1 MSDIQE
7 YERRI
12 SAALGAISER
22 ISAGLVVSNAGGGG
36 GADVAALEEAL
47 EAERTVNAQL
57 EERVRAIK
65 IKQEETIA
73 QLEKRV
79 ASLQENTG
87 HLEGDVSRLKGVN
100 AQLREN
106 NAALREAN
114 TNTLGDAHL
123 INKSMLAEL
132 EALRATHNA
141 DRHELDGLLGE
152 LGQIIGED
160 A

>member
-1 MSDIQE
+1 MSDIVE

-12 SAALGAISER
+12 TAALTKISEK
-22 ISAGLVVSNAGGGG
+22 IGEV
-36 GADVAALEEAL
+36 GAATPAIDTSALEEAL

-65 IKQEETIA
+65 VKQEEKMA

-79 ASLQENTG
+79 ATLQTG
-87 HLEGDVSRLKGVN
+87 LGQLEGDVSRLKGVN
-100 AQLREN
+100 GQLRDN
-106 NAALREAN
+106 NNALREAN
-114 TNTLGDAHL
+114 QGGVGDPHL
-123 INKSMLAEL
+123 INKAMLVEL
-132 EALRATHNA
+132 ESLRAIHKA
-141 DRHELDGLLGE
+141 DRHEMDSLLGE

>member
-22 ISAGLVVSNAGGGG
+22 ISAGLGGIDGGSVS
-36 GADVAALEEAL
+36 ALEEAL

-65 IKQEETIA
+65 VKQEETIA

-106 NAALREAN
+106 NAALRDAN
-114 TNTLGDAHL
+114 AATLGDAHL

-132 EALRATHNA
+132 EALRATQNA

-152 LGQIIGED
+152 LGQIIEED